1 MNDARRYRLNA
12 AECLS
17 AAQTCT
23 PPYRGLALD
32 MATSWLALAH
42 QTEAEDELITI
53 WNVRGGNPAPG
64 AEHVLNDLDLRWLA
78 ATYRP
83 AAPRPEPA
91 GLKSNASL
99 PPWPRSGAHP

>member
-17 AAQTCT
+17 AAQRCT

-53 WNVRGGNPAPG
+53 WNKADAAAFAAAIPRRAPNMSSMTLIYDG
-64 AEHVLNDLDLRWLA
+64 S
-78 ATYRP
+78 P
-83 AAPRPEPA
+83 PPIGQPRRDPSPQV
-91 GLKSNASL
+91 
-99 PPWPRSGAHP
+99 